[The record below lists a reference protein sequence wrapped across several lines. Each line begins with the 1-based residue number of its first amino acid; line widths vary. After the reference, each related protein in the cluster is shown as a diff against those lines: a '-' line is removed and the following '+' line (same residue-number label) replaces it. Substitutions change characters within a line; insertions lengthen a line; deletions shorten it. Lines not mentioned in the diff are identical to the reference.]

1 MAGAATAEAVRA
13 AEDKHTKIFDSMKK
27 TVITILMAL
36 AAVSGYAQ
44 TAYSALMLS
53 ENDYV
58 GTARTAAMGNAFT
71 ALGGDLGAVSINPAA
86 SATARYSQILIT
98 PSLSIFSS
106 TASGVAPFE
115 DGDLP
120 YFEKTMKSTRTNFDI
135 PSAGV
140 SMYYETGRKSGIKS
154 ISASFTMNQTATYD
168 QNVYA
173 AGTNSTTSFIGQM
186 AYEASAKDN
195 TGNLLFPSS
204 ALGAENAFDQMPWK
218 YVIGYKTG
226 MIDPYND
233 IYVGATEKVYDDNT
247 AFMGGTVDQAYGR
260 NISGGKY
267 EYTFNMGMNISDFLY
282 LGANLTIHSADY
294 SYSEYFKESAVDP
307 DDFEITYHDENG
319 NIIPSLTKYFNKMKY
334 NLNYSYSG
342 IGVSAKFG
350 VIVTPVAG
358 LRLGAA
364 IQTPSEMTVKE
375 LWDESGEAEFNG
387 VGGGRYSSASPY
399 GENRWSFYTPMK
411 ANFGVAYTFGSFGL
425 VSADYELSN
434 YGNLR
439 YTNSD
444 YTETETLVDIN
455 DEMRNCYGIG
465 HQLRVGA
472 EIKPLP
478 YLAVRA
484 GYNLNT
490 SAEKAYWDG
499 WEYVNIDRTYRHKA
513 SFGLGFSSKN
523 SFFADIACTRSFI
536 PDEYFMPYN
545 DYVFIPGTD
554 EIDKNNYAPEILIRS
569 SLWNVILTLGF
580 RF

>member
-1 MAGAATAEAVRA
+1 
-13 AEDKHTKIFDSMKK
+13 
-27 TVITILMAL
+27 MAL

-98 PSLSIFSS
+98 PGLSIFSS
-106 TASGVAPFE
+106 TASGVSPFE

-120 YFEKTMKSTRTNFDI
+120 YFEKALQSSRTNFNI
-135 PSAGV
+135 PNAGV
-140 SMYYETGRKSGIKS
+140 SMYYQTGRKSGVKS
-154 ISASFTMNQTATYD
+154 ISASFTINKTATYD
-168 QNVYA
+168 QNLIA
-173 AGTNSTTSFIGQM
+173 AGTNSTTSFMGQM
-186 AYEASAKDN
+186 AYDASVN
-195 TGNLLFPSS
+195 GYSS
-204 ALGAENAFDQMPWK
+204 ADLGADRAFDYMPWK
-218 YVIGYKTG
+218 PVIGYNTG
-226 MIDPYND
+226 MIDPYGD
-233 IYVGATEKVYDDNT
+233 IYVGATEKVYDDKT
-247 AFMGGTVDQAYGR
+247 AFMGGKVNQTYGR
-260 NISGGKY
+260 NISGGKF
-267 EYTFNMGMNISDFLY
+267 EYAFNMGMNISDFIY
-282 LGANLTIHSADY
+282 LGANITIHSADY
-294 SYSEYFKESAVDP
+294 SYSEYFKESAIDP
-307 DDFEITYHDENG
+307 DDFEITYQKNG
-319 NIIPSLTKYFNKMKY
+319 VIDPSLTKYFNKMKY
-334 NLNYSYSG
+334 ILNYSYSG

-350 VIVTPVAG
+350 IIVTPFAG

-364 IQTPSEMTVKE
+364 IQTPSTMTVHE
-375 LWDESGEAEFNG
+375 MWDESGETEFDG
-387 VGGGRYSSASPY
+387 VGGGKYSSASPY

-425 VSADYELSN
+425 VSADYELSD

-439 YTNSD
+439 YTSSD
-444 YTETETLVDIN
+444 YTDTETLFEIN
-455 DEMRNCYGIG
+455 DEMSNCYGIE

-478 YLAVRA
+478 FLAVRA

-490 SAEKAYWDG
+490 SAAKATWDG
-499 WEYVNIDRTYRHKA
+499 WNYVNIDRTFRHKA

-536 PDEYFMPYN
+536 PDEYFMPYS
-545 DYVFIPGTD
+545 DYMFITD
-554 EIDKNNYAPEILIRS
+554 KAGDLIVDPNYYAPEILIKS

>member
-1 MAGAATAEAVRA
+1 
-13 AEDKHTKIFDSMKK
+13 
-27 TVITILMAL
+27 MAL

-86 SATARYSQILIT
+86 SATARHSQISVT
-98 PSLSIFSS
+98 PALSIFSS
-106 TASGVAPFE
+106 AASGVSPYE
-115 DGDLP
+115 NGDLP
-120 YFEKTMKSTRTNFDI
+120 YFQNITKSTRTNFNM
-135 PSAGV
+135 PNASV
-140 SMYYETGRKSGIKS
+140 SLYHETGRKSGIKS
-154 ISASFTMNQTATYD
+154 ISASFTVNKTATYD

-173 AGTNSTTSFIGQM
+173 SGTNSTTSFMGQM
-186 AYEASAKDN
+186 AYEASIN
-195 TGNLLFPSS
+195 GYNS
-204 ALGAENAFDQMPWK
+204 ADLGASNAFDYMPWK
-218 YVIGYKTG
+218 SVIGYKTG
-226 MIDPYND
+226 MIDPYGD
-233 IYVGATEKVYDDNT
+233 IYVGATEKVYNDNT
-247 AFMGGTVDQAYGR
+247 AFMNSPINQSYGR
-260 NISGGKY
+260 NISGGKF
-267 EYTFNMGMNISDFLY
+267 EYTFNMGMNISDFIF

-307 DDFEITYHDENG
+307 KDFEITYSDNNG
-319 NIIPSLTKYFNKMKY
+319 IIDPSLTKYFNKMKY

-350 VIVTPVAG
+350 VIVTPGAG

-364 IQTPSEMTVKE
+364 IQTPSEMTVNE
-375 LWDESGEAEFNG
+375 FWDESGETEFNG
-387 VGGGRYSSASPY
+387 VGGGKYSSGSPY

-411 ANFGVAYTFGSFGL
+411 ANFGIAYTFGSFGL
-425 VSADYELSN
+425 ISADYELSD

-439 YTNSD
+439 YTRSD

-455 DEMRNCYGIG
+455 DEMRNCYGIE
-465 HQLRVGA
+465 HQLRIGG
-472 EIKPLP
+472 EFKPLP
-478 YLAVRA
+478 FFAIRA

-499 WEYVNIDRTYRHKA
+499 WDYVSIDRTFRHKA
-513 SFGLGFSSKN
+513 SLGLGFSSRG

-554 EIDKNNYAPEILIRS
+554 EIDKNYYAPEILIKS

>member
-1 MAGAATAEAVRA
+1 
-13 AEDKHTKIFDSMKK
+13 MKK

-98 PSLSIFSS
+98 PGLSIFSS
-106 TASGVAPFE
+106 TASGVSPFE

-120 YFEKTMKSTRTNFDI
+120 YFEKALQSTRTNFNI
-135 PSAGV
+135 PNAGV
-140 SMYYETGRKSGIKS
+140 SMYYQTGRKSGVKS
-154 ISASFTMNQTATYD
+154 ISASFTINKTATYD
-168 QNVYA
+168 QNLIA
-173 AGTNSTTSFIGQM
+173 AGTNSTTSFMGQM
-186 AYEASAKDN
+186 AYDASVN
-195 TGNLLFPSS
+195 GYSS
-204 ALGAENAFDQMPWK
+204 ADLGADRAFDYMPWK
-218 YVIGYKTG
+218 PVIGYNTG
-226 MIDPYND
+226 MIDPYGD
-233 IYVGATEKVYDDNT
+233 IYVGATEKVYDDKT
-247 AFMGGTVDQAYGR
+247 AFMGGKVNQTYGR
-260 NISGGKY
+260 NISGGKF
-267 EYTFNMGMNISDFLY
+267 EYAFNMGMNISDFIY
-282 LGANLTIHSADY
+282 LGANITIHSADY
-294 SYSEYFKESAVDP
+294 SYSEYFKESAIDP
-307 DDFEITYHDENG
+307 DDFEITYQKNG
-319 NIIPSLTKYFNKMKY
+319 VIDPSLTKYFNKMKY

-350 VIVTPVAG
+350 IIVTPFAG

-364 IQTPSEMTVKE
+364 IQTPSTMTVHE
-375 LWDESGEAEFNG
+375 MWDESGETEFDG
-387 VGGGRYSSASPY
+387 VGGGKYSSASPY

-425 VSADYELSN
+425 VSADYELSD

-439 YTNSD
+439 YTSSD
-444 YTETETLVDIN
+444 YTDTETLFEIN
-455 DEMRNCYGIG
+455 DEMSNCYGIE

-478 YLAVRA
+478 FLAVRA

-490 SAEKAYWDG
+490 SAEKATWDG
-499 WEYVNIDRTYRHKA
+499 WNYVNIDRTFRHKA

-536 PDEYFMPYN
+536 SDEYFMPYS
-545 DYVFIPGTD
+545 DYMFITD
-554 EIDKNNYAPEILIRS
+554 KAGDLIVDPNYYAPEILIRS

>member
-1 MAGAATAEAVRA
+1 
-13 AEDKHTKIFDSMKK
+13 MKK

-106 TASGVAPFE
+106 TASGVSPFE

-120 YFEKTMKSTRTNFDI
+120 YFEKTMKSTRTNFNI
-135 PSAGV
+135 PNAGV
-140 SMYYETGRKSGIKS
+140 SMYYQTGRKSGVKS
-154 ISASFTMNQTATYD
+154 ISASFTINKTATYD
-168 QNVYA
+168 QNLIA
-173 AGTNSTTSFIGQM
+173 AGTNSTTSFMGQM
-186 AYEASAKDN
+186 AYDASVN
-195 TGNLLFPSS
+195 GYSS
-204 ALGAENAFDQMPWK
+204 ADLGADRAFDYMPWK
-218 YVIGYKTG
+218 PVIGYNTG
-226 MIDPYND
+226 MIDPYGD
-233 IYVGATEKVYDDNT
+233 IYVGATEKVYDDKT
-247 AFMGGTVDQAYGR
+247 AFMGGKVNQTYGR
-260 NISGGKY
+260 NISGGKF
-267 EYTFNMGMNISDFLY
+267 EYAFNMGMNISDFIY
-282 LGANLTIHSADY
+282 LGANITIHSADY
-294 SYSEYFKESAVDP
+294 SYSEYFKESAIDP
-307 DDFEITYHDENG
+307 DDFEITYQKNG
-319 NIIPSLTKYFNKMKY
+319 VIDPSLTKYFNKMKY
-334 NLNYSYSG
+334 NLNYSYIG

-350 VIVTPVAG
+350 IIVTPFAG

-364 IQTPSEMTVKE
+364 IQTPSTMTVHE
-375 LWDESGEAEFNG
+375 MWDESGETEFDG
-387 VGGGRYSSASPY
+387 VGGGKYSSASPY

-425 VSADYELSN
+425 VSADYELSD

-439 YTNSD
+439 YTSSD
-444 YTETETLVDIN
+444 YTDTETLFEIN
-455 DEMRNCYGIG
+455 DEMSNCYGIE

-478 YLAVRA
+478 FLAVRA

-490 SAEKAYWDG
+490 SAAKATWDG
-499 WEYVNIDRTYRHKA
+499 WNYVNIDRTFRHKA

-536 PDEYFMPYN
+536 PDEYFMPYS
-545 DYVFIPGTD
+545 DYMFITD
-554 EIDKNNYAPEILIRS
+554 KAGDLIVDPNYYAPEILIKS

>member
-1 MAGAATAEAVRA
+1 
-13 AEDKHTKIFDSMKK
+13 MKK

-86 SATARYSQILIT
+86 SATARYSQVLIT

-106 TASGVAPFE
+106 TASGVSPFE

-120 YFEKTMKSTRTNFDI
+120 YFEKTMKSTRTDFDI
-135 PSAGV
+135 PNVGV
-140 SMYYETGRKSGIKS
+140 SMYHETGRKSGIKS

-204 ALGAENAFDQMPWK
+204 ALGAESAFDQMPWK

-364 IQTPSEMTVKE
+364 IQTPSEMTVNE
-375 LWDESGEAEFNG
+375 FWDESGETEFNG
-387 VGGGRYSSASPY
+387 VGGGKYSSGSPY
-399 GENRWSFYTPMK
+399 GENRWSFYTPTK
-411 ANFGVAYTFGSFGL
+411 ANFGLAYTFGSFGL
-425 VSADYELSN
+425 ISADYELSD

-439 YTNSD
+439 YTRSD

-455 DEMRNCYGIG
+455 DEMRNCYGIE
-465 HQLRVGA
+465 HQLRIGG
-472 EIKPLP
+472 EFKPLP
-478 YLAVRA
+478 FFAIRA

-499 WEYVNIDRTYRHKA
+499 WDYVSIDRTFRHKA
-513 SFGLGFSSKN
+513 SLGLGFSSRG

-554 EIDKNNYAPEILIRS
+554 EIDKNYYAPEILIKS